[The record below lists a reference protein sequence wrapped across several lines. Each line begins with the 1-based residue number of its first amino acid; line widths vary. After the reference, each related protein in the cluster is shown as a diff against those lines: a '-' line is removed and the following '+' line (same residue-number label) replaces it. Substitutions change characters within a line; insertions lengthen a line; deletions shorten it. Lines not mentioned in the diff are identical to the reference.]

1 MGGEGHGRR
10 MGGEGRGRKAQA
22 KDGEERR
29 EQKKAACRATVAKTV
44 WKKGFKKSGA
54 ALRCG
59 GFVHESGQFDV
70 ERGDAA

>member
-1 MGGEGHGRR
+1 
-10 MGGEGRGRKAQA
+10 MGGEGRGRKKGA
-22 KDGEERR
+22 R
-29 EQKKAACRATVAKTV
+29 RATVAKTV
-44 WKKGFKKSGA
+44 WKKGFKKSVA